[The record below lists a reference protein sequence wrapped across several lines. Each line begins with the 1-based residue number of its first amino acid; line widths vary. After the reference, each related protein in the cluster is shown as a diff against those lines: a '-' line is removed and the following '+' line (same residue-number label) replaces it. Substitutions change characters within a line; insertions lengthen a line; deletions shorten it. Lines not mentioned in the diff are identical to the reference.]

1 MPVETTAQAS
11 APSGTSDEDD
21 YQAFCQTLSA
31 SERGRSFLAEYA
43 RRNRNADTEQL
54 LAAIEQLQSV
64 MVAQPTPQRTDL
76 VKRQLRELL
85 DEIGAAQC
93 ELDEL
98 LLATKS
104 EALADLVARVESR
117 ISRILWSFRADT
129 ASEVET
135 SLPASEAPT
144 EPAEEPGRTHLAVV
158 PIPDQ
163 PELPIP
169 SPSASSPPAI
179 SLVRSETELAE
190 VAFIE
195 APPEQDLARSD
206 GPESHSD
213 QPVSGEEKPVDTNPP
228 VAGPLSSI
236 MSLSEDERL
245 ALFT

>member
-1 MPVETTAQAS
+1 MPAETIAQAS
-11 APSGTSDEDD
+11 APSSAPDEDD

-31 SERGRSFLAEYA
+31 SERGRAFLAEYA

-64 MVAQPTPQRTDL
+64 MVAQPTPYKADM

-85 DEIGAAQC
+85 DEIGSAQC

-98 LLATKS
+98 LLATKT
-104 EALADLVARVESR
+104 EALADLIARVESR
-117 ISRILWSFRADT
+117 ISRILWSLRADAAPEIET
-129 ASEVET
+129 MPPASEV
-135 SLPASEAPT
+135 PAEQPE
-144 EPAEEPGRTHLAVV
+144 EPARTHLAVV
-158 PIPDQ
+158 PVPEQ

-179 SLVRSETELAE
+179 VLVRSETELAE
-190 VAFIE
+190 VVFVE
-195 APPEQDLARSD
+195 AAPEQAAARSD
-206 GPESHSD
+206 
-213 QPVSGEEKPVDTNPP
+213 QPPSGEEKPVDTSPP
-228 VAGPLSSI
+228 PGDPLSSI